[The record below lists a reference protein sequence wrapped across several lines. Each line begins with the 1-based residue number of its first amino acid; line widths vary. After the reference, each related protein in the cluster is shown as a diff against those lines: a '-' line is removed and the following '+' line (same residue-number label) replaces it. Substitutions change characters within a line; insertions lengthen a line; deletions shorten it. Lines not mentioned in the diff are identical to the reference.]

1 MESKT
6 FYVYITFTADNIFVN
21 CYREVEEGTKD
32 PVGFKQL
39 SSGKLLTGRTKRT
52 WESVTVMA
60 DKIANWVKSLHQ
72 EAVIIVFKNFG
83 LSFKRKG
90 QTEAGI
96 EAKRDAFIEAFTKM
110 NVTISTL
117 IDTSAIPF
125 NGCKTQKVRRKKKK
139 HMIKHPPAIST

>member
-1 MESKT
+1 
-6 FYVYITFTADNIFVN
+6 
-21 CYREVEEGTKD
+21 
-32 PVGFKQL
+32 
-39 SSGKLLTGRTKRT
+39 
-52 WESVTVMA
+52 MA